1 MTVIDKNGKLKDLHA
16 TREDNLFTAVIELQR
31 MKDREERE
39 AKEQEERKKA
49 FFASLQTEEFKRE
62 QEAEIN
68 AIFEQFKSA
77 MEKAAKGEL
86 SWARNSVKILQRKSL
101 IFESMA
107 NSLTLKNAWVGLLFP
122 MATSWM
128 GRRIA

>member
-1 MTVIDKNGKLKDLHA
+1 MTIIDKNGKLKDLHA
-16 TREDNLFTAVIELQR
+16 SRADNLFTAVMELQH

-39 AKEQEERKKA
+39 AKEREERKKA

-77 MEKAAKGEL
+77 MEKVAIGEP
-86 SWARNSVKILQRKSL
+86 S
-101 IFESMA
+101 
-107 NSLTLKNAWVGLLFP
+107 
-122 MATSWM
+122 
-128 GRRIA
+128 